1 MVLDQIR
8 PAIVVNKFYC
18 NTVRPTLFLIC
29 GCFHI
34 PRAVEQLQLHGL
46 QNLMYSLSCFLKKK
60 LPTSGLALTTPGRK
74 CSLVAF
80 SHEVMSDSLR
90 PHGLQHAS
98 PFPVLQYYPEFVQT
112 HVHWVS
118 DAIQP
123 SYPRS
128 PPSPPALNLSQ
139 HQGLFYCISSS
150 HHVAKVLGLQLQHQ
164 SFQWTFRAD
173 FL

>member
-90 PHGLQHAS
+90 PHGLQHARLPCPSLS
-98 PFPVLQYYPEFVQT
+98 P
-112 HVHWVS
+112 WVCS
-118 DAIQP
+118 NSCP
-123 SYPRS
+123 
-128 PPSPPALNLSQ
+128 LSWWC
-139 HQGLFYCISSS
+139 HPTISSS
-150 HHVAKVLGLQLQHQ
+150 VTSFSSCLQ
-164 SFQWTFRAD
+164 SFPSIRVISNELTLCIRWPKHREEM
-173 FL
+173 LIM